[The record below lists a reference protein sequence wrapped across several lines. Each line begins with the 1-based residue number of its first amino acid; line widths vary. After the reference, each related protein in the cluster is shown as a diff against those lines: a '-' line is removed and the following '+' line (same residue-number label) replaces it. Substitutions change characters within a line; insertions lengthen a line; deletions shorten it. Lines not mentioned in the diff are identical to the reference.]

1 MVVKISLNTYS
12 VFWLSKICI
21 MGIEYFG
28 DKLKTLRKSKK
39 LTQAE
44 LAQRLEVSKSSVT
57 SYEQGR
63 IYPSLEIFS
72 KICEILNVSSDYL
85 LGISDE
91 LPIKL
96 STAGLSDEE
105 MRLLLQFLDLMEQ
118 NRLT

>member
-1 MVVKISLNTYS
+1 
-12 VFWLSKICI
+12 

-44 LAQRLEVSKSSVT
+44 LADRLKISKSSVT

-63 IYPSLEIFS
+63 IHPSLEIFS
-72 KICEILNVSSDYL
+72 KICETLNVSSDYL

-91 LPIKL
+91 LPVKL
-96 STAGLSDEE
+96 STAGLSEEE
-105 MRLLLQFLDLMEQ
+105 MRLLLEFLNLMEQ
-118 NRLT
+118 NRIPENKDN

>member
-1 MVVKISLNTYS
+1 
-12 VFWLSKICI
+12 

-44 LAQRLEVSKSSVT
+44 LAQRLEISKSSVT

-72 KICEILNVSSDYL
+72 KICETLNVSSDYL
-85 LGISDE
+85 LGVSDE
-91 LPIKL
+91 LPVKL

-105 MRLLLQFLDLMEQ
+105 MKLLLQFLNLIEQ
-118 NRLT
+118 NRIYKDE

>member
-1 MVVKISLNTYS
+1 
-12 VFWLSKICI
+12 

-44 LAQRLEVSKSSVT
+44 LADKLEISKSSVT

-72 KICEILNVSSDYL
+72 KICTTLNVSSDYL

-91 LPIKL
+91 LPIQL
-96 STAGLSDEE
+96 STAGLSEEE
-105 MRLLLQFLDLMEQ
+105 MRLLLQFLNLMEL
-118 NRLT
+118 NRVSIKK

>member
-1 MVVKISLNTYS
+1 
-12 VFWLSKICI
+12 

-44 LAQRLEVSKSSVT
+44 LADRLKISKSSVT

-72 KICEILNVSSDYL
+72 KICETLNVSSDYL

-91 LPIKL
+91 LPVKL
-96 STAGLSDEE
+96 STAGLSEEE
-105 MRLLLQFLDLMEQ
+105 MGLLLQFLNLVEQ
-118 NRLT
+118 NRIYNND

>member
-1 MVVKISLNTYS
+1 
-12 VFWLSKICI
+12 

-44 LAQRLEVSKSSVT
+44 LADKLEISKSSVT

-72 KICEILNVSSDYL
+72 KICETLDVSSDYL

-96 STAGLSDEE
+96 STAGLSEEE
-105 MRLLLQFLDLMEQ
+105 MRILLQFLNLMEL
-118 NRLT
+118 NRVSIKE

>member
-1 MVVKISLNTYS
+1 
-12 VFWLSKICI
+12 

-44 LAQRLEVSKSSVT
+44 LADRLEISKSSVT

-63 IYPSLEIFS
+63 IYPSLDIFS
-72 KICEILNVSSDYL
+72 KICATLNVSSDYL

-91 LPIKL
+91 LPVKL
-96 STAGLSDEE
+96 STAGLSEEE
-105 MRLLLQFLDLMEQ
+105 MRLLLEFLNLMEQ
-118 NRLT
+118 NRSPRV